1 MPEQVLIVN
10 LCLSSGFRVPNLGE
24 KVLMSKLGFQ
34 ESCSP
39 PRPRP
44 CGGDPRH
51 VARSRARRP
60 VPCRALAPSPD
71 LCTPRRHLQVLPS
84 PFPEPAD
91 DNLYP
96 ATFWEVLNL
105 VFLHVLKA
113 MVKMGVLFPT
123 GEV

>member
-1 MPEQVLIVN
+1 MPEQVLIAN
-10 LCLSSGFRVPNLGE
+10 LCLSLGFRVPNLVE
-24 KVLMSKLGFQ
+24 KVLMSKLGFR
-34 ESCSP
+34 ESCSS

-44 CGGDPRH
+44 YDGDPRQ
-51 VARSRARRP
+51 VAWSRAHWP
-60 VPCRALAPSPD
+60 VLCHALAPSLD

-105 VFLHVLKA
+105 VFLQVLKA